1 MKSRIVTNRFLGI
14 SIFLLLMYFMFML
27 TFNWLGFP
35 LSDLL
40 NSFIT
45 GPLTSGIESLLAF
58 VGVSAF
64 IHDLIIAGVGG
75 VLVFVPQIF
84 ILFFFIS
91 LLEYSVYMTWV
102 DLVMN
107 QIMEGVG
114 LDGKV
119 FIPMLIGFGCNVPG
133 IMQELWGLGRL
144 KHQGKDC

>member
-14 SIFLLLMYFMFML
+14 LIFLLLMYFMFML

-58 VGVSAF
+58 VGV
-64 IHDLIIAGVGG
+64 
-75 VLVFVPQIF
+75 LVFVPQIF
-84 ILFFFIS
+84 ILFFFIY
-91 LLEYSVYMTWV
+91 LLQYSVYMAWV

-114 LDGKV
+114 LNGKV
-119 FIPMLIGFGCNVPG
+119 FIPMIIGFGCNVPG